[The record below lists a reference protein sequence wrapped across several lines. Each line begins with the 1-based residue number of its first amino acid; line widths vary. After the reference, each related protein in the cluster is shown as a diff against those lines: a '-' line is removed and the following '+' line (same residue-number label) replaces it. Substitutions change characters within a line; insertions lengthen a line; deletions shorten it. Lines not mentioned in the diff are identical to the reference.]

1 MKQILIFTVKWKNSI
16 GKNDLSNKNL
26 CRYIKDPFQENAVN
40 ISGDEWNQV
49 ITLWL
54 GNENKDVFMSTIKDI
69 FSTMKKKNYQKPID
83 KFSGVK
89 KDF

>member
-16 GKNDLSNKNL
+16 GKNDFSIENL

-49 ITLWL
+49 ISLWL

-69 FSTMKKKNYQKPID
+69 FSTMKKKTIKNLLTNFQ
-83 KFSGVK
+83 V
-89 KDF
+89 